1 MRKKWLTLFF
11 IGLWMLEAFAAGCGT
26 KGTDAAASMSGQ
38 AANGAQYEEIASED
52 MAADAGASEGASEEG
67 AGLAGSVSAA
77 GQQMGEKLIYTYR
90 YSVETKA
97 FDAFLEAISD
107 KAAELGGYIEAST
120 TDGSGADGGSRYANL
135 TLRIPADA
143 MEQMLSLVKSEANV
157 TYQSVSSEDVTL
169 QYVDMESH
177 LKALR
182 TEQETLL
189 KLLEG
194 AQKVED
200 VISLQSRLTDV
211 RYEIESYESQLRT
224 YDNRITY
231 STLYLDVSEVV
242 RTTSVTGAQTS
253 FWDEIRIRFGDS
265 LYAVGQGARGAVIW
279 FVGSLPILV
288 PLAAVIGAALLLWR
302 KKGKGRRFLGRRERA
317 QKEAAKE
324 AERQET
330 EDNEKHE

>member
-1 MRKKWLTLFF
+1 MRKKWLALFF

-26 KGTDAAASMSGQ
+26 KGADGAASMSGQ

-52 MAADAGASEGASEEG
+52 VAADAGVSEEG

-120 TDGSGADGGSRYANL
+120 TDGSRYANL

-157 TYQSVSSEDVTL
+157 TYQNVSSEDVTL

-194 AQKVED
+194 ARKVED

-265 LYAVGQGARGAVIW
+265 LYAVGQGVRGAVIW

-302 KKGKGRRFLGRRERA
+302 KKGKGRRFFGRRERA
-317 QKEAAKE
+317 QKEAAKK